1 MIYVLGH
8 RDNFHSLEMQPEC
21 GGVFHRKSLVKDFSS
36 IDVEVRDPVERRQF
50 GDMTFWVNAPVFSQ
64 RAIDVLGPALKE
76 GCEKIPLRCHGEELY
91 AINVLKETKEFN
103 SEESILRTLP
113 DGRLMDVKEYAFFG
127 CDNEQPDIF
136 RIPGLYNQKYVN
148 QSFVDVVRSHRLK
161 GFSFQEVW
169 PVNRYRPLSRERD
182 YSFHELINEDADGVL
197 EDDFDSELWF
207 LLIEKIDT
215 VSDLRKFPH
224 QVQVYYASRLMEW
237 EVANGGFAQAA
248 MNIPE
253 WFSPAASAYR
263 ELGKQDCAD
272 LILEAQS
279 AARKDWIKIILSKFS
294 IETAFSYFSE
304 KKFSGLEEKLD
315 EVGWWSDWDRVDY
328 VRRHRDVFS
337 TLD

>member
-8 RDNFHSLEMQPEC
+8 RDNFHSLEMQTEY
-21 GGVFHRKSLVKDFSS
+21 GGFFHRKSLVKDCSS
-36 IDVEVRDPVERRQF
+36 IDVEIRDPLERRQF
-50 GDMTFWVNAPVFSQ
+50 GDMTFWASAPVFSR

-76 GCEKIPLRCHGEELY
+76 GCEQIPLRCHGEALY
-91 AINVLKETKEFN
+91 AINVLKETKTFN
-103 SEESILRTLP
+103 PEQSILRALP
-113 DGRLMDVKEYAFFG
+113 NGRLMDVEEYVFCG
-127 CDNEQPDIF
+127 SDNEQPNIF
-136 RIPGLYNQKYVN
+136 RIPGLYNKVYVN
-148 QSFVDVVRSHRLK
+148 QSFVDVVRSNGLK

-169 PVNRYRPLSRERD
+169 PVNRYRPLSRERV
-182 YSFHELINEDADGVL
+182 YSFNDLMREDAEGVL

-215 VSDLRKFPH
+215 VRDLLKFPRP
-224 QVQVYYASRLMEW
+224 VQVYYASRLMEW

-253 WFSPAASAYR
+253 WFSPAVSAYR
-263 ELGKQDCAD
+263 ELGKPGCAD
-272 LILEAQS
+272 LILKAQS
-279 AARKDWIKIILSKFS
+279 AARKDWIKIILAKFT

-304 KKFSGLEEKLD
+304 KKFSRLEVKLD

-328 VRRHRDVFS
+328 VRRHRDVFC